1 MTDDDARSVD
11 SSHCLQPHDPP
22 PTLLQLWSRARSS
35 RTAVIVVVAL
45 ALFTDM
51 ILYDVIVPILPAILR
66 RVDQDESLMGLLL
79 GVYAAGLL
87 LFTPVFGVWSDRSG
101 SRRTPMLLGQL
112 GLGLSTLLFIYSRN
126 IVLLM
131 IARFLQGTIV
141 LLLTNR
147 NRCRCQLDGW
157 TSITSRHFSC

>member
-1 MTDDDARSVD
+1 MDGDDARSTEPLR
-11 SSHCLQPHDPP
+11 STPPSPNHTLPHHHNHR
-22 PTLLQLWSRARSS
+22 TLLELWSAARSS
-35 RTAVIVVVAL
+35 RTAVIIVVAL

-126 IVLLM
+126 IILLM
-131 IARFLQGTIV
+131 IARFLQGTT
-141 LLLTNR
+141 LYY
-147 NRCRCQLDGW
+147 
-157 TSITSRHFSC
+157 